1 MKYQHLERCW
11 YFNLYF
17 FQKSNVFINR
27 RSAQITNSCQF
38 ADVEVSALVGG
49 VVPEKSRRKAI
60 CGRPIC
66 FPFALAIATP
76 DRNSLWTWF
85 VGRDWDSNPISTPYA
100 TTAKPHHLS
109 QNPPTF
115 SVYIP
120 VFPIPFLCIFRIS
133 DTISAG
139 ALPHATRKQDNPHAQ
154 SLFFAEEVH
163 NMY

>member
-1 MKYQHLERCW
+1 MIAPVFFICLC
-11 YFNLYF
+11 
-17 FQKSNVFINR
+17 FQKVNVFVNGR
-27 RSAQITNSCQF
+27 PAQITNSCQF

-120 VFPIPFLCIFRIS
+120 VFPTPLLVYFGSMSIVGVEPKQNNYRIVS
-133 DTISAG
+133 E
-139 ALPHATRKQDNPHAQ
+139 RKLRHDFMYCRRE
-154 SLFFAEEVH
+154 FFF
-163 NMY
+163 